1 MISYPP
7 SQASPEP
14 CLAGDAWQ
22 PKNPSYAHRYRLP
35 FPSGPVS
42 VGVCQRCGDR
52 KAFRNS
58 FDESLAP
65 WNRLR
70 ARKAARSAAGRRGL
84 E

>member
-1 MISYPP
+1 MISYHH

-22 PKNPSYAHRYRLP
+22 PQKPPCIHRYRLS
-35 FPSGPVS
+35 FPNGPVS
-42 VGVCQRCGDR
+42 VGVCQRCGNR

-58 FDESLAP
+58 FDESRAP

-70 ARKAARSAAGRRGL
+70 ARKAARAAA
-84 E
+84 